1 MLRGRGAWVLL
12 GFVAEFMEVE
22 SFGRTREFLG
32 RKWQWVLV
40 QLIAAT
46 RDFVSQGFANVGGG
60 AYPEQQPYATGTA
73 SKCR

>member
-1 MLRGRGAWVLL
+1 
-12 GFVAEFMEVE
+12 MEAE

-46 RDFVSQGFANVGGG
+46 RGFVSQGFANVGGG
-60 AYPEQQPYATGTA
+60 AYPERQPRHWYGF
-73 SKCR
+73 KVPIDHV